1 MMHEAFGFGAAD
13 IRQFMLNGI
22 EGAFVDA
29 GTKAAW
35 RKLFTAEFDA
45 LLQEIAP

>member
-1 MMHEAFGFGAAD
+1 MMHDAFGFDAAD

-35 RKLFTAEFDA
+35 QKGFTAEFDA
-45 LLQEIAP
+45 LLQEKTP

>member
-1 MMHEAFGFGAAD
+1 
-13 IRQFMLNGI
+13 MLNGI

-35 RKLFTAEFDA
+35 RQGYTAEFDA
-45 LLQEIAP
+45 LLQEKTP